1 MFKWFCTI
9 FSLGA
14 PDIFRQ
20 GSRNLKKQSVFRA
33 IAVVNKLYVDIQPE
47 KRKPTVFFF

>member
-14 PDIFRQ
+14 PVLVQSKVALITNEALIFHQ
-20 GSRNLKKQSVFRA
+20 TNKIKTMFT
-33 IAVVNKLYVDIQPE
+33 VNEIKII
-47 KRKPTVFFF
+47 